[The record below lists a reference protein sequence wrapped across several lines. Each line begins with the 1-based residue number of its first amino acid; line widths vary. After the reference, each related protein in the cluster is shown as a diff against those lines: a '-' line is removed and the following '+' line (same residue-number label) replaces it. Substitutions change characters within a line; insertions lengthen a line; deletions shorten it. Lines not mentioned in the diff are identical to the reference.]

1 MKLRMFFCFIV
12 ALAAFVSCSDDKEV
26 TKKGSDADVT
36 HTGVKWNITSIDYT
50 LIDQS
55 TSGQTF
61 KSGTITNPGL
71 FYLDTDKGSFEFDVE
86 GYHKE
91 DVFSYSD
98 ASGSLTITDI
108 EQGVGGG
115 VVSQNVL
122 VISGNKISE
131 TEITLDGTITK
142 QSSLASQFIL
152 TGTFTLVKN

>member
-1 MKLRMFFCFIV
+1 MTLRMFFCFIV

-26 TKKGSDADVT
+26 TMKGSDADVT
-36 HTGVKWNITSIDYT
+36 HTGLKWNITSIDYT

-61 KSGTITNPGL
+61 KSGTIANAGL
-71 FYLDTDKGSFEFDVE
+71 FYFDTNKGSFEFDVE

-91 DVFSYSD
+91 DVFSYND
-98 ASGSLTITDI
+98 NAGSLTITDI

-115 VVSQNVL
+115 VVSQNLLVL
-122 VISGNKISE
+122 SGNKTSD

-142 QSSLASQFIL
+142 QSMTGQFVL
-152 TGTFTLVKN
+152 TVNFTLVKG